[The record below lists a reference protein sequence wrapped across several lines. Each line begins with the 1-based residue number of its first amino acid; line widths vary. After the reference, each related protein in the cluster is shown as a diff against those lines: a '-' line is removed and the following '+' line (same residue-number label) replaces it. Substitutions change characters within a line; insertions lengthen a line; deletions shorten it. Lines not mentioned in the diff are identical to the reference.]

1 MLPCV
6 RVSADSTLW
15 TSPQSPDRSAPTEER
30 EPERAVLSRT
40 LVLSRVLVLER
51 LICNCELSTE
61 DSAKGRTA
69 QTQTRAHF
77 DVIMWA

>member
-1 MLPCV
+1 M
-6 RVSADSTLW
+6 
-15 TSPQSPDRSAPTEER
+15 
-30 EPERAVLSRT
+30 PERAVLSLT
-40 LVLSRVLVLER
+40 LVFSRVPVSRVLVLER